1 MIIFDGKYRWSGRK
15 RKDNQHKPVSWW
27 PGSCRMTIIDLSEKN
42 PGVHMLKPVII
53 LADEAQ
59 EGYTV
64 GNRYQDLVKDVCR
77 EFNLKEDKILWITY
91 SLESDGKMKAAVIL
105 PQKNIGNKTMFSI
118 KWRNLTINE
127 IELVSRYLPKQ
138 KTRPV

>member
-1 MIIFDGKYRWSGRK
+1 
-15 RKDNQHKPVSWW
+15 
-27 PGSCRMTIIDLSEKN
+27 
-42 PGVHMLKPVII
+42 MLKPVII

-138 KTRPV
+138 KPRPV